1 LSALEVVPYL
11 TIAAV
16 FTGLNQ
22 LYHSFLMAHR
32 QGQFVRNMS
41 IASSSLNVIGNVVLI
56 YRFGVIGAALSA
68 ILTYALNYVMNLYY
82 YQKTVNA
89 LMTVQA

>member
-1 LSALEVVPYL
+1 
-11 TIAAV
+11 
-16 FTGLNQ
+16 
-22 LYHSFLMAHR
+22 MAHR
-32 QGQFVRNMS
+32 QGQYVRNMS
-41 IASSSLNVIGNVVLI
+41 IASSSLNVIGNVILI
-56 YRFGVIGAALSA
+56 YKFGVIGAAVSA